1 MDFPENLPSDVGRLE
16 QIVSH
21 FFPKALHIVLNSRI
35 PSLQSRGRTR
45 ERCLSSSSGAGLNN
59 NNVRKSDKWFNLVM
73 GDRPAALEKLHSWH
87 RNILD
92 SMIIDIILV
101 HPTTTIPTDDDL
113 HDDDGS
119 VVRSAETVIERWVV
133 QYENPLIMSPQSSDS
148 VTRYQKVYKK
158 SIIMLRSLYAQT
170 RLLPAYR
177 VSRQLSSSLASSGFD
192 LVYKVSS
199 FSDIFSG
206 PVTETMKEFRF
217 APVEVPPGR
226 LCASVTYRSDLS
238 DFNLD
243 THITLPPR
251 IITDYVGSPATDPMR
266 FFPSPGKSIEGTS
279 FIGRAGRPPL
289 TGSSAERPHS
299 WTSGFHRPP
308 AQFPTPNQS
317 FSPAHSHQ
325 FSPGLHDFHWS
336 RTDAFGDS
344 HQLSPPFS
352 PSGSPSTP
360 RYISGSNSPR
370 INVRPGT
377 APVTIPSSATFNR
390 YVSSN
395 FSEPSRKPLPPFS
408 PKSTRRSPSSQDSL
422 PGIAL
427 YRSSRS
433 GESPSGL
440 MNQYPAQ
447 KLSKDSKYDSGRFS
461 GLLSSSGS
469 PRFGFSR
476 SPSRLSSQDDL
487 DDPDCSCPFD
497 FDDVD
502 ESGLQ
507 YSQSLDRRKASSSIS
522 QSLPIG
528 RKSSQDAAVGVL
540 VHMLKTAP
548 PLRQDSSTYMASMS
562 GVQKEGSVS
571 VSVSGTESE
580 FSMARST
587 SDALEE
593 LRNYKQLKD
602 LLLSKSKSGSGATRV
617 H

>member
-45 ERCLSSSSGAGLNN
+45 DRCLSSSSGAGLN

-101 HPTTTIPTDDDL
+101 HPTTIPTDDD
-113 HDDDGS
+113 DDDGS
-119 VVRSAETVIERWVV
+119 VVRPAETVIERWVV

-177 VSRQLSSSLASSGFD
+177 VSRQLSSSLASSGYD

-217 APVEVPPGR
+217 APVDVPPGR

-317 FSPAHSHQ
+317 FSPAQSHQ

-336 RTDAFGDS
+336 RTDGFGDS

-395 FSEPSRKPLPPFS
+395 FSEPSRNPLPPFS

-562 GVQKEGSVS
+562 GVQREGSVS

-602 LLLSKSKSGSGATRV
+602 LLLSKSKSGSGSTRV

>member
-1 MDFPENLPSDVGRLE
+1 MDFPENLPSSDIGRLE

-21 FFPKALHIVLNSRI
+21 IFPKALHIVLDSRI
-35 PSLQSRGRTR
+35 PSLQSHRRSR
-45 ERCLSSSSGAGLNN
+45 ERLNPK
-59 NNVRKSDKWFNLVM
+59 KSDKWFNLIM
-73 GDRPAALEKLHSWH
+73 GDRPAALDKLHSWH

-101 HPTTTIPTDDDL
+101 HPIPNEDDDSL
-113 HDDDGS
+113 
-119 VVRSAETVIERWVV
+119 RSAETVIERWVV
-133 QYENPLIMSPQSSDS
+133 QYENPLIMSPQTSDPS
-148 VTRYQKVYKK
+148 TTRYQKVYKK
-158 SIIMLRSLYAQT
+158 AIILLRSLYAQT

-177 VSRQLSSSLASSGFD
+177 VSRQLSSSLASSGYEM
-192 LVYKVSS
+192 VYKVSS
-199 FSDIFSG
+199 FSP

-217 APVEVPPGR
+217 SPVEVPPGR

-238 DFNLD
+238 DFNLGA
-243 THITLPPR
+243 HITLPPR

-266 FFPSPGKSIEGTS
+266 FFPSPGQSLEGTS
-279 FIGRAGRPPL
+279 FQGRAGRPPL
-289 TGSSAERPHS
+289 TSSASERPHS

-308 AQFPTPNQS
+308 TPNQS
-317 FSPAHSHQ
+317 FSP
-325 FSPGLHDFHWS
+325 HDFHWS
-336 RTDAFGDS
+336 RTDGGDS
-344 HQLSPPFS
+344 HHQLSPPFS
-352 PSGSPSTP
+352 PSGSP
-360 RYISGSNSPR
+360 RYVSGSNSPR

-377 APVTIPSSATFNR
+377 APVTIPSSAAFNR

-395 FSEPSRKPLPPFS
+395 FSEPSRNPLPPFS
-408 PKSTRRSPSSQDSL
+408 PKSARRSPSSQDSL

-427 YRSSRS
+427 YKSSRS

-440 MNQYPAQ
+440 MNHYPGH
-447 KLSKDSKYDSGRFS
+447 KLTKDSKYDSGRFS

-476 SPSRLSSQDDL
+476 SPSRLSSDL
-487 DDPDCSCPFD
+487 EDPDCSCPFD
-497 FDDVD
+497 FDDVE

-507 YSQSLDRRKASSSIS
+507 YSQSLDRRKTSSSIS

-528 RKSSQDAAVGVL
+528 RKSQDAAVGVL
-540 VHMLKTAP
+540 VQMLKTAP

-562 GVQKEGSVS
+562 GVQRDGS
-571 VSVSGTESE
+571 SVSGTESE

-602 LLLSKSKSGSGATRV
+602 LLLSKSKSVGGATRV

>member
-1 MDFPENLPSDVGRLE
+1 MDFPENLPSDIGRLE

-35 PSLQSRGRTR
+35 PSLQSRGRSR
-45 ERCLSSSSGAGLNN
+45 ERLSGL
-59 NNVRKSDKWFNLVM
+59 NVRKSDKWFNLVM
-73 GDRPAALEKLHSWH
+73 GDRPPALEKLHSWH

-101 HPTTTIPTDDDL
+101 HPISNDNLDVDDD
-113 HDDDGS
+113 HHGDS
-119 VVRSAETVIERWVV
+119 TVRSAETVIERWVV
-133 QYENPLIMSPQSSDS
+133 QYENPLIMSPQSSES
-148 VTRYQKVYKK
+148 ATRYQKVYKK
-158 SIIMLRSLYAQT
+158 SIILLRSLYAQT

-177 VSRQLSSSLASSGFD
+177 VSRQLSSSLASSGYD
-192 LVYKVSS
+192 LIYKVSS

-238 DFNLD
+238 DFNLGA
-243 THITLPPR
+243 HITLPPR

-266 FFPSPGKSIEGTS
+266 FFPSPGKSVEGNS

-308 AQFPTPNQS
+308 AQYPTPNQS

-336 RTDAFGDS
+336 RTDAFGDN

-360 RYISGSNSPR
+360 RYISGGNSPR

-395 FSEPSRKPLPPFS
+395 FSEPGRNPLPPFS

-461 GLLSSSGS
+461 GVLSSSDS

-507 YSQSLDRRKASSSIS
+507 YSQSLDRRKTSSSIS
-522 QSLPIG
+522 QSLPLG
-528 RKSSQDAAVGVL
+528 RRSSQDAAVGVL

-562 GVQKEGSVS
+562 GVQREG
-571 VSVSGTESE
+571 SVSGTESE

>member
-1 MDFPENLPSDVGRLE
+1 MDFPENLPDMGRLE

-21 FFPKALHIVLNSRI
+21 FFPKALHIILDSRI
-35 PSLQSRGRTR
+35 PSLQSRVGGRSR
-45 ERCLSSSSGAGLNN
+45 DRPNLK
-59 NNVRKSDKWFNLVM
+59 KSDKWFNLVM

-87 RNILD
+87 RNVLD
-92 SMIIDIILV
+92 SMIIDIILI
-101 HPTTTIPTDDDL
+101 HPN
-113 HDDDGS
+113 HDD
-119 VVRSAETVIERWVV
+119 ETVIERWVV
-133 QYENPLIMSPQSSDS
+133 QYENPLIMSPQSSDP
-148 VTRYQKVYKK
+148 RYQKVYKK
-158 SIIMLRSLYAQT
+158 AIILLRSLHAQT

-177 VSRQLSSSLASSGFD
+177 ASRQLSSSLASSSSSSGYEM
-192 LVYKVSS
+192 VYKVSS
-199 FSDIFSG
+199 FSDVFSP

-217 APVEVPPGR
+217 TPVEVPPGR
-226 LCASVTYRSDLS
+226 LCVSVTYRSDLS
-238 DFNLD
+238 DFNLGA
-243 THITLPPR
+243 HITLPPR

-266 FFPSPGKSIEGTS
+266 FFPSPGQSFEGAS
-279 FIGRAGRPPL
+279 FQGRRRPPL
-289 TGSSAERPHS
+289 TTERPHS
-299 WTSGFHRPP
+299 WSSGFQRP
-308 AQFPTPNQS
+308 PTPNQS
-317 FSPAHSHQ
+317 FSPQ
-325 FSPGLHDFHWS
+325 FSPDFFHSS
-336 RTDAFGDS
+336 RTDGGYGYGGDS
-344 HQLSPPFS
+344 HHQLSPPFS

-360 RYISGSNSPR
+360 RRIS
-370 INVRPGT
+370 VRPGT

-390 YVSSN
+390 YVSSSSN
-395 FSEPSRKPLPPFS
+395 FSEPSRNPLPPFS

-427 YRSSRS
+427 YKSSRS
-433 GESPSGL
+433 GESPSGGL
-440 MNQYPAQ
+440 MNHYPGH
-447 KLSKDSKYDSGRFS
+447 KLTKDSKYDSGRFS

-507 YSQSLDRRKASSSIS
+507 YSQSLDRRKTSSSIS

-528 RKSSQDAAVGVL
+528 RKSQDAAVGVL
-540 VHMLKTAP
+540 VQMLKTAP

-562 GVQKEGSVS
+562 GVQRE
-571 VSVSGTESE
+571 GTESE

-602 LLLSKSKSGSGATRV
+602 LLLSKSKSFGGETRV

>member
-1 MDFPENLPSDVGRLE
+1 MDFPENLPSLSSDMGRLE

-21 FFPKALHIVLNSRI
+21 FFPKALHIVLDSRI
-35 PSLQSRGRTR
+35 PSLQSRALRSR
-45 ERCLSSSSGAGLNN
+45 SSS
-59 NNVRKSDKWFNLVM
+59 NVKKSDKWFNLIM

-92 SMIIDIILV
+92 SMIIDIILI
-101 HPTTTIPTDDDL
+101 HPTDDD
-113 HDDDGS
+113 H
-119 VVRSAETVIERWVV
+119 RSSSSETVIERWVV
-133 QYENPLIMSPQSSDS
+133 QYENPLIMSPQTTSDPT
-148 VTRYQKVYKK
+148 TRYQKVYKK
-158 SIIMLRSLYAQT
+158 AIILLRSLHAQT

-177 VSRQLSSSLASSGFD
+177 ASRQLTSSSLAPSGYEM
-192 LVYKVSS
+192 VYKVSS
-199 FSDIFSG
+199 FSDVFSP

-217 APVEVPPGR
+217 SPVEVPPGR

-238 DFNLD
+238 DFNLGA
-243 THITLPPR
+243 HITLPPR
-251 IITDYVGSPATDPMR
+251 IIADYVGSPATDPMR
-266 FFPSPGKSIEGTS
+266 FFPSPGQSFEATS
-279 FIGRAGRPPL
+279 FQGRAGGRPPL
-289 TGSSAERPHS
+289 MTTTSATDRPHS

-308 AQFPTPNQS
+308 TPNQS
-317 FSPAHSHQ
+317 FSP
-325 FSPGLHDFHWS
+325 DFLHWS
-336 RTDAFGDS
+336 RTDGGYGGDS
-344 HQLSPPFS
+344 HHHYHQLSPPFS
-352 PSGSPSTP
+352 PSGSP
-360 RYISGSNSPR
+360 RGSNSSPR
-370 INVRPGT
+370 IINVRPGT

-395 FSEPSRKPLPPFS
+395 FSEPSRNPLPPFS

-422 PGIAL
+422 SGIAL
-427 YRSSRS
+427 YKISRS

-440 MNQYPAQ
+440 MNHYPGHN
-447 KLSKDSKYDSGRFS
+447 KLTKDSKYDSGRFS

-502 ESGLQ
+502 DSGLQ
-507 YSQSLDRRKASSSIS
+507 YSQSLDRRKTSSSIS

-528 RKSSQDAAVGVL
+528 RKSQDAAVGVL
-540 VHMLKTAP
+540 VQMLKTAP

-562 GVQKEGSVS
+562 GVQREGS
-571 VSVSGTESE
+571 SVSGTESE

-602 LLLSKSKSGSGATRV
+602 LLLSKSKNVGGATRV

>member
-1 MDFPENLPSDVGRLE
+1 MDFPENLPSSSDIGRLE

-21 FFPKALHIVLNSRI
+21 FFPKALHIVLDSRI

-45 ERCLSSSSGAGLNN
+45 DRNLNLK
-59 NNVRKSDKWFNLVM
+59 KSDKWFNLIM
-73 GDRPAALEKLHSWH
+73 GDRPAALDKLHSWH

-92 SMIIDIILV
+92 SMIIDIILI
-101 HPTTTIPTDDDL
+101 HPSH
-113 HDDDGS
+113 HDH
-119 VVRSAETVIERWVV
+119 AETVIERWVV
-133 QYENPLIMSPQSSDS
+133 QYENPLIMSPQSSDPC
-148 VTRYQKVYKK
+148 TRYQKVYKK
-158 SIIMLRSLYAQT
+158 AIILLRSLYAQT

-177 VSRQLSSSLASSGFD
+177 VSRQLSSSLASSGFEM
-192 LVYKVSS
+192 VYKVSS
-199 FSDIFSG
+199 FSP
-206 PVTETMKEFRF
+206 PVTETMTEFRF
-217 APVEVPPGR
+217 SPVEVPPGR

-238 DFNLD
+238 AFNLGA
-243 THITLPPR
+243 HITLPPR

-266 FFPSPGKSIEGTS
+266 FFPSPGQSFEATS
-279 FIGRAGRPPL
+279 SFHGRAGRGPP
-289 TGSSAERPHS
+289 SERPHS

-308 AQFPTPNQS
+308 TPNQS
-317 FSPAHSHQ
+317 FSPQ
-325 FSPGLHDFHWS
+325 FSPDFHCS
-336 RTDAFGDS
+336 RTDGGDQ

-360 RYISGSNSPR
+360 RGSNSPR

-395 FSEPSRKPLPPFS
+395 FSEPSRNPLPPFS

-427 YRSSRS
+427 YKSSRS

-440 MNQYPAQ
+440 INHYPAH
-447 KLSKDSKYDSGRFS
+447 KLTKESKYDSGRFS

-476 SPSRLSSQDDL
+476 SPSRLSSDL
-487 DDPDCSCPFD
+487 EDPDCSCPFD

-502 ESGLQ
+502 ESSGGLQ
-507 YSQSLDRRKASSSIS
+507 YSQSLDRRKTSSSIS

-528 RKSSQDAAVGVL
+528 RKSQDAAVGVL
-540 VHMLKTAP
+540 VQMLKTAP
-548 PLRQDSSTYMASMS
+548 PLRQDSSTYMASSMS
-562 GVQKEGSVS
+562 GVQREGS
-571 VSVSGTESE
+571 SVSGTESE

-602 LLLSKSKSGSGATRV
+602 LLLSKSKSVGGATRV

>member
-1 MDFPENLPSDVGRLE
+1 MDFPENLPSDSGRLE

-21 FFPKALHIVLNSRI
+21 FFPKALHIVLDSRI

-45 ERCLSSSSGAGLNN
+45 ERLSGLN
-59 NNVRKSDKWFNLVM
+59 VKKSDKWFNLVM

-101 HPTTTIPTDDDL
+101 HPIPSDDD
-113 HDDDGS
+113 H
-119 VVRSAETVIERWVV
+119 VVDSTLRSAETVIERWVV
-133 QYENPLIMSPQSSDS
+133 QYENPLIMSPQNSDS
-148 VTRYQKVYKK
+148 STRYQKVYKK
-158 SIIMLRSLYAQT
+158 SIILLRSLYAQT

-177 VSRQLSSSLASSGFD
+177 VSRQLRSSLASSGYD
-192 LVYKVSS
+192 IVYKVSS

-238 DFNLD
+238 DFNLGA
-243 THITLPPR
+243 HITLPPR

-266 FFPSPGKSIEGTS
+266 FFPSPGKSVEGTS
-279 FIGRAGRPPL
+279 FPVRAGRPPL
-289 TGSSAERPHS
+289 TSSAAERPHS

-308 AQFPTPNQS
+308 AHYATPNQS

-325 FSPGLHDFHWS
+325 FSPGLHDFQWS

-352 PSGSPSTP
+352 PSCSPSTP

-395 FSEPSRKPLPPFS
+395 FSEPSRNPLPPFS

-427 YRSSRS
+427 YKISRS

-440 MNQYPAQ
+440 MNHYPGQ
-447 KLSKDSKYDSGRFS
+447 KLTKDSKYDSGRFS

-507 YSQSLDRRKASSSIS
+507 YSQSLDRRKTSSSIS
-522 QSLPIG
+522 QSQPIG
-528 RKSSQDAAVGVL
+528 RKSQDAAVGVL

-548 PLRQDSSTYMASMS
+548 PLRQDSSTYMGSMT
-562 GVQKEGSVS
+562 GIQREGSVS

-580 FSMARST
+580 ISMARST

-602 LLLSKSKSGSGATRV
+602 LLLSKSKSGSGGATRV

>member
-1 MDFPENLPSDVGRLE
+1 MDFPENLPSDIGRLE

-45 ERCLSSSSGAGLNN
+45 ERLSGL
-59 NNVRKSDKWFNLVM
+59 NVRKSDKWFNLVM

-101 HPTTTIPTDDDL
+101 HPISNDNLDDD
-113 HDDDGS
+113 DDHSDS

-148 VTRYQKVYKK
+148 ATRYQKVYKK
-158 SIIMLRSLYAQT
+158 SIILLRSLYAQT

-177 VSRQLSSSLASSGFD
+177 VSRQLSSSLASSGYD
-192 LVYKVSS
+192 LIYKVSS

-238 DFNLD
+238 DFNLGA
-243 THITLPPR
+243 HITLPPR

-266 FFPSPGKSIEGTS
+266 FFPSPGRSVEGHS
-279 FIGRAGRPPL
+279 FTGRAGRPPL

-308 AQFPTPNQS
+308 AQFATPNHLFRQLS
-317 FSPAHSHQ
+317 
-325 FSPGLHDFHWS
+325 LIN
-336 RTDAFGDS
+336 AFGDN

-360 RYISGSNSPR
+360 RYISGGNSPR

-377 APVTIPSSATFNR
+377 APVTIPSSATLNR

-395 FSEPSRKPLPPFS
+395 FSEPGRNPLPPFS

-440 MNQYPAQ
+440 MNQYPTQ

-461 GLLSSSGS
+461 GVLSSSDS
-469 PRFGFSR
+469 PRFAFSR

-507 YSQSLDRRKASSSIS
+507 YSQSLDRRKTSSSIS
-522 QSLPIG
+522 QSLPLG
-528 RKSSQDAAVGVL
+528 RRSSQDAAVGVL

-562 GVQKEGSVS
+562 GVQREG
-571 VSVSGTESE
+571 SVSGTESE

-602 LLLSKSKSGSGATRV
+602 LLLSKSKSGSGPTRV

>member
-1 MDFPENLPSDVGRLE
+1 MDFPENLPSDIGRLE

-35 PSLQSRGRTR
+35 PSLQSRGRSR
-45 ERCLSSSSGAGLNN
+45 ERLSGL
-59 NNVRKSDKWFNLVM
+59 NVRKSDKWFNLVM
-73 GDRPAALEKLHSWH
+73 GDRPPALEKLHSWH

-101 HPTTTIPTDDDL
+101 HPISTDTLDVDDD
-113 HDDDGS
+113 HHGDS
-119 VVRSAETVIERWVV
+119 TVRSAETVIERWVV
-133 QYENPLIMSPQSSDS
+133 QYENPLIMSPQSSES
-148 VTRYQKVYKK
+148 ATRYQKVYKK
-158 SIIMLRSLYAQT
+158 SIILLRSLYAQT

-177 VSRQLSSSLASSGFD
+177 VSRQLSSSLASSGYD
-192 LVYKVSS
+192 LIYKVSS

-238 DFNLD
+238 DFNLGA
-243 THITLPPR
+243 HITLPPR

-266 FFPSPGKSIEGTS
+266 FFPSPGKSVEGNS

-308 AQFPTPNQS
+308 AQYPTPNQS

-336 RTDAFGDS
+336 RTDAFGDN

-395 FSEPSRKPLPPFS
+395 FSEPGRNPLPPFS

-461 GLLSSSGS
+461 GVLSSSDS

-507 YSQSLDRRKASSSIS
+507 YSQSLDRRKTSSSIS
-522 QSLPIG
+522 QSLPLG
-528 RKSSQDAAVGVL
+528 RRSSQDAAVGVL

-562 GVQKEGSVS
+562 GVQREG
-571 VSVSGTESE
+571 SVSGTESE

>member
-1 MDFPENLPSDVGRLE
+1 MDFIENSPYDNGRLE

-21 FFPKALHIVLNSRI
+21 LFPKALHIVLDSRI
-35 PSLQSRGRTR
+35 PSLQSRGGGGGRGGGR
-45 ERCLSSSSGAGLNN
+45 GRGLT
-59 NNVRKSDKWFNLVM
+59 VKKSDKWFNLVM
-73 GDRPAALEKLHSWH
+73 GDRPAVLEKLHSWH
-87 RNILD
+87 RNVLD

-101 HPTTTIPTDDDL
+101 HPVPSHDLEDDD
-113 HDDDGS
+113 DS
-119 VVRSAETVIERWVV
+119 VVRSEETVIERWVV

-148 VTRYQKVYKK
+148 STRYQKVYKK
-158 SIIMLRSLYAQT
+158 CIILLRSLYAQT

-177 VSRQLSSSLASSGFD
+177 VSRQVSASLASSGYD
-192 LVYKVSS
+192 LIYKVSS
-199 FSDIFSG
+199 FSDMFSG

-217 APVEVPPGR
+217 APVEVPPGL

-238 DFNLD
+238 DFNLSA
-243 THITLPPR
+243 HIRLPAR
-251 IITDYVGSPATDPMR
+251 IITNYAGLTDPIMR
-266 FFPSPGKSIEGTS
+266 FSPSPGKSVEGTS
-279 FIGRAGRPPL
+279 FPVRAGGRPPL
-289 TGSSAERPHS
+289 TSSSTERPHS

-308 AQFPTPNQS
+308 AHHATPNQS

-325 FSPGLHDFHWS
+325 FSPGLHDFQWS
-336 RTDAFGDS
+336 RTDGFGDS

-352 PSGSPSTP
+352 PYGSPSTP

-370 INVRPGT
+370 VNVRPGT
-377 APVTIPSSATFNR
+377 APVTIPSSAAFNR

-395 FSEPSRKPLPPFS
+395 FSEPSRNPLPPLS

-427 YRSSRS
+427 YKSSRS

-440 MNQYPAQ
+440 TNHYLAH

-507 YSQSLDRRKASSSIS
+507 HSQSLERRKTTSSISS

-528 RKSSQDAAVGVL
+528 RKSQDAAVGVL

-548 PLRQDSSTYMASMS
+548 PLRQDSSTYMGAIS
-562 GVQKEGSVS
+562 GIQREGSSS
-571 VSVSGTESE
+571 VSCTESE
-580 FSMARST
+580 YSIAKST

-593 LRNYKQLKD
+593 LRNYKQLKE
-602 LLLSKSKSGSGATRV
+602 LLLSKSKSVGGSTRV